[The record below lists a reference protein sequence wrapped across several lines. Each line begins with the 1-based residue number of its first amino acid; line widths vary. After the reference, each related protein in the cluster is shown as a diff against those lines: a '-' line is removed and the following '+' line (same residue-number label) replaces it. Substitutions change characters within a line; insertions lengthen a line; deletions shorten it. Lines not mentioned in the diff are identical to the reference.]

1 MTPDALLTSRLA
13 NVTIKGEIQAEEDL
27 TIDSYFEGRIDLR
40 NHRLVVG
47 PDADVRA
54 DVYAGELVVFGKLAG
69 TLIVAQAA
77 DIRSTATI
85 EGRLVAPILGLS
97 EGARFKG
104 TIDTRNAEVAARVA
118 EHRLRQPAGPAVK
131 TPDGAKRA

>member
-1 MTPDALLTSRLA
+1 MTANPATSRLT
-13 NVTIKGEIQAEEDL
+13 NVTIKGEIHAEEDL
-27 TIDSYFEGRIDLR
+27 TIDSRFEGRIDLR

-69 TLIVAQAA
+69 TLIVAQTA
-77 DIRSTATI
+77 DIRSTASI
-85 EGRLVAPILGLS
+85 EGRLVAPVLGLS

-118 EHRLRQPAGPAVK
+118 EHRMRQS
-131 TPDGAKRA
+131 